1 MPFKITKKSALIG
14 TFALLSVLSISVS
27 ALAIDDISQTQK
39 KVALANEFTYKV
51 GDNVFN
57 NVFGS
62 LNIRD
67 KPCGNKIGES
77 NYGSTGIM
85 MESLQNG
92 VKMQCF
98 NSNWTW
104 LKINFG
110 QINGF
115 VAGEF
120 LLPVKVT
127 TSSPTSTKYRVNT
140 KILPLQIRDKPCG
153 SRIALAYSGS
163 IGELADDKDNFVK
176 ANCNGGTFTWIK
188 LKFGS
193 VSGWA
198 ASEWTV
204 KM

>member
-1 MPFKITKKSALIG
+1 MPKFNKKSLLVG
-14 TFALLSVLSISVS
+14 TFALLSVFSISIS
-27 ALAIDDISQTQK
+27 ALAIDDLSQTQK
-39 KVALANEFTYKV
+39 KVATASEFTYKV
-51 GDNVFN
+51 GDNVYN
-57 NVFGS
+57 NVLGT

-67 KPCGNKIGES
+67 KPCGTKIGES
-77 NYGSTGIM
+77 NRGSTGIIID
-85 MESLQNG
+85 SAQNG
-92 VKMQCF
+92 TKMQCF
-98 NSNWTW
+98 NNTWTW

-115 VAGEF
+115 VAADF
-120 LLPVKVT
+120 LLPAKVT
-127 TSSPTSTKYRVNT
+127 VSSPNSTKYRVNT
-140 KILPLQIRDKPCG
+140 RILPLQIRDKPCG
-153 SRIALAYSGS
+153 SRIALSYSGS
-163 IGELADDKDNFVK
+163 IGELIGDKDNFVK